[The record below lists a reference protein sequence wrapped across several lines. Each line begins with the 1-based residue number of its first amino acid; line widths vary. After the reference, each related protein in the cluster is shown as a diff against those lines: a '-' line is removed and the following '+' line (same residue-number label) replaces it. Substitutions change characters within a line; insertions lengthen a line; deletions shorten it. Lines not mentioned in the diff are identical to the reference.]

1 MANTIDLRSES
12 CVGKKL
18 EKFKLENPARAL
30 DGRKAMKTN
39 KRQKFLTASAIL
51 AIAGLAATAVPAN
64 ASEPGVTATTIKL
77 GITVPMTGIAS
88 PGYNKIPG
96 AMKAYFDY
104 VNANGGVNGRRISLV
119 IKDDQY
125 IPRTAVAR
133 ANELILRDKVFALVG
148 TLGTASTKAISAS
161 TQLASRGIPSL
172 FVNTGFSGFAD
183 KKAYPTTFS
192 ILPSYQMEAKIM
204 AKFIKE
210 TYAGKKLALI
220 YQDDDFGRDALA
232 GFKTAGLT
240 FDTMIPYASGSQAL
254 PATGAGWI
262 SRLKAAGA
270 EVTVMFGVTSAS
282 TAALANAFAGGFKTQ
297 WVLGSVGGD
306 ATTIAATNRAFV
318 PLLNGAKGFSFAP
331 APTDTNDEYIKLFQG
346 IYASALPSQ
355 TFDNNVVAGMSN
367 AFLVVQA
374 LKAAGPRLTRAG
386 LIKAIESKGSTFPSP
401 FLTPLGYSPTSHI
414 GATGYWGGTYGP
426 TGALTPDGGKYTV
439 YTTDS
444 GNGPVV
450 VSSYKR
456 PAMPAKGLPN

>member
-1 MANTIDLRSES
+1 MIRTNRR
-12 CVGKKL
+12 KL
-18 EKFKLENPARAL
+18 AL
-30 DGRKAMKTN
+30 TSAVLAVAAM
-39 KRQKFLTASAIL
+39 TASSLPAQ
-51 AIAGLAATAVPAN
+51 AA
-64 ASEPGVTATTIKL
+64 SDPGVTASSIKL

-104 VNANGGVNGRRISLV
+104 VNANGGVNGRKITLV

-125 IPRTAVAR
+125 IPTTAVAK

-161 TQLASRGIPSL
+161 TQLAKRGIPSL

-204 AKFIKE
+204 GKFLKDK
-210 TYAGKKLALI
+210 YADKKIALI

-232 GFKTAGLT
+232 GFKQAGVTFTAA
-240 FDTMIPYASGSQAL
+240 IPYASGSQSL

-262 SRLKAAGA
+262 SKLKAAGA
-270 EVTVMFGVTSAS
+270 EVTVLFGVSSAS
-282 TAALANAFAGGFKTQ
+282 TAALANAYAAGYKTQ

-306 ATTIAATNRAFV
+306 ATTIAATNKAYV
-318 PLLNGAKGFSFAP
+318 PLLYGAKGFSFAP
-331 APTDTNDEYIKLFQG
+331 APTDSTDEYIKLFQS
-346 IYASALPSQ
+346 IYSAAQPTQ

-367 AFLVVQA
+367 AFLAVQA
-374 LKAAGPRLTRAG
+374 LQATGPNLTRAG
-386 LIKAIESKGSTFPSP
+386 LIKTIEAKGSTFASP
-401 FLTPLGYSPTSHI
+401 FLTPLGYSASAHV
-414 GATGYWGGTYGP
+414 GATGYWIGTYDP
-426 TGALTPDGGKYTV
+426 TGALKPDGGKYTV

-450 VSSYKR
+450 ESSYKR

>member
-1 MANTIDLRSES
+1 VLA
-12 CVGKKL
+12 V
-18 EKFKLENPARAL
+18 A
-30 DGRKAMKTN
+30 AM
-39 KRQKFLTASAIL
+39 TASSLPAQ
-51 AIAGLAATAVPAN
+51 AASDPGLT
-64 ASEPGVTATTIKL
+64 TTTIKL
-77 GITVPMTGIAS
+77 GITVPLTGIAS

-104 VNANGGVNGRRISLV
+104 VNANGGVNGRKITLV

-125 IPRTAVAR
+125 IPTTAVAK
-133 ANELILRDKVFALVG
+133 ANELILKDKVFALVG

-161 TQLASRGIPSL
+161 TQLAKRGIPSL

-204 AKFIKE
+204 GKFLKE
-210 TYAGKKLALI
+210 KYADKKLALI

-232 GFKTAGLT
+232 GFKQAGITFTTA
-240 FDTMIPYASGSQAL
+240 IPYASGSQSL

-262 SRLKAAGA
+262 SKLKAAGT
-270 EVTVMFGVTSAS
+270 EVTVLFGVSSAS
-282 TAALANAFAGGFKTQ
+282 TAALANAYAAGYKTQ

-306 ATTIAATNRAFV
+306 ATTIAASNKAYV
-318 PLLNGAKGFSFAP
+318 PLLFGAKGFSFAP
-331 APTDTNDEYIKLFQG
+331 APSDSADEYIKLFQS
-346 IYASALPSQ
+346 IYASAQPTQ

-367 AFLVVQA
+367 AFLAVQA
-374 LKAAGPRLTRAG
+374 LHAAGSNLTRAG
-386 LIKAIESKGSTFPSP
+386 LIKVIESKGATLANP
-401 FLTPLGYSPTSHI
+401 FLTPLGYSATSHV
-414 GATGYWGGTYGP
+414 GATGYWIGTYDQ
-426 TGALTPDGGKYTV
+426 TGALKADGGKYTV

-450 VSSYKR
+450 ESSYKR

>member
-1 MANTIDLRSES
+1 MVRMNRR
-12 CVGKKL
+12 KL
-18 EKFKLENPARAL
+18 SLTSAVLAV
-30 DGRKAMKTN
+30 AA
-39 KRQKFLTASAIL
+39 LTASTLPAQ
-51 AIAGLAATAVPAN
+51 AASDPGL
-64 ASEPGVTATTIKL
+64 TATSIKL

-104 VNANGGVNGRRISLV
+104 VNANGGVNGRKISLV

-125 IPRTAVAR
+125 IPTTAVAR

-161 TQLASRGIPSL
+161 TQLSRRGIPSL

-204 AKFIKE
+204 GKYLKE
-210 TYAGKKLALI
+210 NYAGKKLALI

-232 GFKTAGLT
+232 GFKQAGVT
-240 FDTMIPYASGSQAL
+240 FGTYIPYASGSQAL

-262 SRLKAAGA
+262 SKLKAAGA
-270 EVTVMFGVTSAS
+270 EVTVLFGVTSAS
-282 TAALANAFAGGFKTQ
+282 TAALANAYAAQFKTQ

-306 ATTIAATNRAFV
+306 ATTIAATNKAYV
-318 PLLNGAKGFSFAP
+318 PLLYGAKGFSFAP
-331 APTDTNDEYIKLFQG
+331 APTDSNDEYIKLFQS
-346 IYASALPSQ
+346 IYAAAQPTQ

-367 AFLVVQA
+367 AFLAVQA
-374 LKAAGPRLTRAG
+374 LAATGNNLTRAN
-386 LIKAIESKGSTFPSP
+386 LIKTIEQKGATFASP
-401 FLTPLGYSPTSHI
+401 FLTPLGYSTTSHV
-414 GATGYWGGTYGP
+414 GATGYWIGTYDP
-426 TGALTPDGGKYTV
+426 TGALKPDGGKYTV

-444 GNGPVV
+444 GSGDVV
-450 VSSYKR
+450 VSTYKR

>member
-1 MANTIDLRSES
+1 MIR
-12 CVGKKL
+12 
-18 EKFKLENPARAL
+18 
-30 DGRKAMKTN
+30 TN
-39 KRQKFLTASAIL
+39 RQKLALTSALLAVAALTASSLPAQ
-51 AIAGLAATAVPAN
+51 AA
-64 ASEPGVTATTIKL
+64 SDPGVTATSIKL

-104 VNANGGVNGRRISLV
+104 VNDNGGVNGRKITLV

-125 IPRTAVAR
+125 IPTTAVAK
-133 ANELILRDKVFALVG
+133 ANELILKDKVFALVG

-161 TQLASRGIPSL
+161 TQLAKRGIPSL

-183 KKAYPTTFS
+183 AKAYPTTFS

-204 AKFIKE
+204 GKFLKE
-210 TYAGKKLALI
+210 KYADKKLALI

-232 GFKTAGLT
+232 GFKQAGIT
-240 FDTMIPYASGSQAL
+240 FGTYIPYASGSQSL

-262 SRLKAAGA
+262 SKLKASGA
-270 EVTVMFGVTSAS
+270 EVTVLFGVSSAS
-282 TAALANAFAGGFKTQ
+282 TAALANAYAAQYKTQ

-306 ATTIAATNRAFV
+306 ATTIAATNKAYV
-318 PLLNGAKGFSFAP
+318 PLLYGAKGFSFAP
-331 APTDTNDEYIKLFQG
+331 APTDATDEYIKLFQS
-346 IYASALPSQ
+346 IYATAQPAQ

-367 AFLVVQA
+367 AFLAVQA
-374 LKAAGPRLTRAG
+374 LKAAGSDLTRAG
-386 LIKAIESKGSTFPSP
+386 LIKTIETKGASFANP
-401 FLTPLGYSPTSHI
+401 FLTPLGYSATAHV
-414 GATGYWGGTYGP
+414 GATGYWIGTYDP
-426 TGALTPDGGKYTV
+426 TGALKPDGGKYTV

-450 VSSYKR
+450 ESSYKR

>member
-1 MANTIDLRSES
+1 MVRMNRR
-12 CVGKKL
+12 KL
-18 EKFKLENPARAL
+18 SLTSAVLAV
-30 DGRKAMKTN
+30 AA
-39 KRQKFLTASAIL
+39 LTASTLPAQ
-51 AIAGLAATAVPAN
+51 AASDPGL
-64 ASEPGVTATTIKL
+64 TATSIKL

-104 VNANGGVNGRRISLV
+104 VNANGGVNGRKITLV

-125 IPRTAVAR
+125 IPTTAVAK

-161 TQLASRGIPSL
+161 TQLSKRGIPSL

-204 AKFIKE
+204 GKYLKE
-210 TYAGKKLALI
+210 NYAGKKLALI

-232 GFKTAGLT
+232 GFKQAGVT
-240 FDTMIPYASGSQAL
+240 FGTYIPYASGSQAL

-262 SRLKAAGA
+262 SKLKAAGA
-270 EVTVMFGVTSAS
+270 EVTVLFGVTSAS
-282 TAALANAFAGGFKTQ
+282 TAALANAYAAQFKTQ

-306 ATTIAATNRAFV
+306 ATTIAATNKAYV
-318 PLLNGAKGFSFAP
+318 PLLYGAKGFSFAP
-331 APTDTNDEYIKLFQG
+331 APTDSADEYIKLFQT
-346 IYASALPSQ
+346 IYAAAQPTQ

-367 AFLVVQA
+367 AFLAVQA
-374 LKAAGPRLTRAG
+374 LAATGSNLTRAN
-386 LIKAIESKGSTFPSP
+386 LIKTIEDKGATFASP
-401 FLTPLGYSPTSHI
+401 FLTPLGYSKTAHI
-414 GATGYWGGTYGP
+414 GATGYWIGTYDP
-426 TGALTPDGGKYTV
+426 TGALKPDGGKYTV

-444 GNGPVV
+444 GSGDVV
-450 VSSYKR
+450 LSTYKR

>member
-1 MANTIDLRSES
+1 MVRMNRR
-12 CVGKKL
+12 KL
-18 EKFKLENPARAL
+18 SLTSAVLAV
-30 DGRKAMKTN
+30 AA
-39 KRQKFLTASAIL
+39 LTASTLPAQ
-51 AIAGLAATAVPAN
+51 AASDPGL
-64 ASEPGVTATTIKL
+64 TATSIKL

-104 VNANGGVNGRRISLV
+104 VNANGGVNGRKISLV

-125 IPRTAVAR
+125 IPTTAVAR

-161 TQLASRGIPSL
+161 TQLSRRGIPSL
-172 FVNTGFSGFAD
+172 FVNTGFSGSAD

-204 AKFIKE
+204 GKFIKE
-210 TYAGKKLALI
+210 NYAGKKLALI

-232 GFKTAGLT
+232 GFKQAGVT
-240 FDTMIPYASGSQAL
+240 FGTYIPYASGSQAL

-262 SRLKAAGA
+262 SKLKAAGA
-270 EVTVMFGVTSAS
+270 EVTVLFGVTSAS
-282 TAALANAFAGGFKTQ
+282 TAALANAYAAQFKTQ

-306 ATTIAATNRAFV
+306 ATTIAATNKAYV
-318 PLLNGAKGFSFAP
+318 PLLYGAKGFSFAP
-331 APTDTNDEYIKLFQG
+331 APTDSTDEYIKLFQS
-346 IYASALPSQ
+346 IYAAAQPTQ

-367 AFLVVQA
+367 AFLAVQA
-374 LKAAGPRLTRAG
+374 LSAAGSNLTRAN
-386 LIKAIESKGSTFPSP
+386 LIKVIEEKGSTFASP
-401 FLTPLGYSPTSHI
+401 FLTPLGYSATSHV
-414 GATGYWGGTYGP
+414 GATGYWIGTYDP
-426 TGALTPDGGKYTV
+426 TGALKPDGGKYTV

-444 GNGPVV
+444 GSGDVV
-450 VSSYKR
+450 VSTYKR